1 MMTVLLPVNVYMS
14 LSLLLHVSNIY
25 TEEEADLENC
35 LFLNIFFFANY
46 EHFDYGQFR
55 LAVIVSTK
63 RSVFAIILHIHQ
75 GSLLSAARYS

>member
-35 LFLNIFFFANY
+35 LFLNIFF
-46 EHFDYGQFR
+46 
-55 LAVIVSTK
+55 LPIMSILTMVS
-63 RSVFAIILHIHQ
+63 F
-75 GSLLSAARYS
+75 GSLWLYRPNDPFLQ